1 MKKFNPGVWTFLI
14 LGLVTASALT
24 WFSDFTRP
32 MLAKNIERKRIQLL
46 ETMLPSDRTHIT
58 LQSFELFAPNYLNM
72 GDSQIATRVILED
85 TPQEVIF
92 TALSKKAYHDRIAI
106 MAAFDKTCTVNQ
118 VEIISERETPGLG
131 DQYKFDH
138 FAWLKSLSGKTVETH
153 WALKPKGEID
163 SWTAATVT
171 PQAMIDTVNHMQQL
185 CVQHNALLFGHQDI
199 VSIELDHPEK

>member
-46 ETMLPSDRTHIT
+46 EQMLPADRTSIT
-58 LQSFELFAPNYLNM
+58 LQSFELFAPHYLNM
-72 GDSQIATRVILED
+72 GDTQIATRIISQD
-85 TPQEVIF
+85 TPREVIF
-92 TALSKKAYHDRIAI
+92 TAMSKKAYHDRIAI
-106 MAAFDKTCTVNQ
+106 MAALDKSCTINQ

-131 DQYKFDH
+131 DQYKFNH
-138 FAWLKSLSGKTVETH
+138 FAWLKSFSGKTVDTH
-153 WALKPKGEID
+153 WALKPRGEID

-171 PQAMIDTVNHMQQL
+171 PQAIIDTVNHMQQL
-185 CVQHNALLFGHQDI
+185 CSQHNELLFSNQEI
-199 VSIELDHPEK
+199 VNIELDHPKK